1 MVREGLGS
9 REASEA
15 TVRGL
20 IGTDGYCLAQSQ
32 ERILRPL
39 PLTGHQMLTSLKVN
53 DEGSFTTEAPQRR
66 TIHSS

>member
-1 MVREGLGS
+1 M
-9 REASEA
+9 
-15 TVRGL
+15 RGL

-39 PLTGHQMLTSLKVN
+39 LLTGHQMLTSLKVN